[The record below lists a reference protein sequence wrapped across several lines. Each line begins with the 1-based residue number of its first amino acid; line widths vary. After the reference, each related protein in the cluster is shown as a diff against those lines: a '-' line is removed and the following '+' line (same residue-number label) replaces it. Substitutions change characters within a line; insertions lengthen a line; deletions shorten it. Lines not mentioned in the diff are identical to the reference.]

1 MEREK
6 QFTKALEQIVT
17 FAGEQG
23 GFIEQAQV
31 EEFLSGLELTEE
43 QMDLVYDYLKKN
55 RIGIGKPADPS
66 DYMSEEEIHYLDAY
80 LEQLKSLP
88 ALSEGEKE
96 AVTLS
101 AMAGDKDAAGRLIN
115 AFLPEVAQIAKLYT
129 GQGVLLEDLIG
140 EGNVALTVGVAMLN
154 AMEHAK
160 EAQGMLIRMIMD
172 AMEELIAE
180 NMADM
185 DREKKLADKVN
196 RVADKA
202 DELAKE
208 LHRKVTVEE
217 LALETGM
224 SSKSIL
230 EALRLSGDKIDAL
243 DNKNGN

>member
-17 FAGEQG
+17 LAGEQG
-23 GFIEQAQV
+23 GCIEQAQV
-31 EEFLSGLELTEE
+31 EEFLSELDLTEG

-55 RIGIGKPADPS
+55 RIGIGELVDPA

-80 LEQLKSLP
+80 LEQLKDLP
-88 ALSEGEKE
+88 ILSEGEKE

-140 EGNVALTVGVAMLN
+140 EGNVALTAGVTMLN

-160 EAQGMLIRMIMD
+160 EAQGMLVRMIMD

-180 NMADM
+180 NMADT
-185 DREKKLADKVN
+185 DQEKKLADKVN
-196 RVADKA
+196 LVADKA
-202 DELAKE
+202 NELAKE

-224 SSKSIL
+224 SRKSIL
-230 EALRLSGDKIDAL
+230 KALKLSGDNIDAIG
-243 DNKNGN
+243 K